1 MWKNFKIRFISVI
14 QQLGEQLRLRQQVIA
29 SATIY
34 FRRFYS
40 KYSLK
45 SIDPFLLA
53 PTCLLLA
60 TKVEVKDKFPV
71 FRFSSP
77 FVEIIV
83 IFLSI

>member
-1 MWKNFKIRFISVI
+1 MLEFSQIVLMLVI
-14 QQLGEQLRLRQQVIA
+14 QTLGENLRLRQQVIA

-53 PTCLLLA
+53 PTCLFLA
-60 TKVEVKDKFPV
+60 TKVEVPKT
-71 FRFSSP
+71 S
-77 FVEIIV
+77 
-83 IFLSI
+83 